1 MLPRATSIKKSHA
14 FTTHDRVKQIT
25 QDAHRSRGARRIL
38 RTQPQSQ
45 SKRPSGNT
53 SSLRDGGTSNHES
66 RQRRSNR
73 QVPARESNASTR
85 KRRHRHRRCG
95 RVCRKASNAPKC
107 SGQSTNAHRKQ
118 SAHRGITTQR
128 VTILFDRRVAA
139 QRAVPIGRRRVLT
152 SRGTLTKSTNRELQ
166 TLAL

>member
-14 FTTHDRVKQIT
+14 FTTHT
-25 QDAHRSRGARRIL
+25 TALSNARRSLLPRRAQNLPHATSLAKQTPI
-38 RTQPQSQ
+38 RKHIFAQGRRHI
-45 SKRPSGNT
+45 RP
-53 SSLRDGGTSNHES
+53 RIAM
-66 RQRRSNR
+66 RRSNR
-73 QVPARESNASTR
+73 QLPARESNASTR
-85 KRRHRHRRCG
+85 ERRHRHRRCG

-152 SRGTLTKSTNRELQ
+152 SRGNSHEKHES
-166 TLAL
+166 